1 MTATGEQAGGLNLD
15 NEERLPWLEPAGDY
29 GDDEPVSPLRLLLLV
44 LSGLALIAAALGA
57 LWWWQGGRERGQGE
71 LITAEAGPYKRPPA
85 SDGAKQFEGEG
96 DASFAASEGI
106 EPAGRV
112 DPARIPEEPAV
123 TDVPKATAPA
133 PKAVAESAAKGPA
146 PAAKA
151 PIVVSKAPPPQ
162 PAVVASKPDAA
173 APAPGTAIQLGAF
186 SSEGSANRAWASLT
200 KRFTYLEG
208 LGSSVVPATVG
219 GKTVYRL
226 RAGAGSAAA
235 ASEIC
240 GKLRVAGESCAVVR

>member
-1 MTATGEQAGGLNLD
+1 MMAAGEQAGGLNLD
-15 NEERLPWLEPAGDY
+15 NEERLPWLEPAGDFA
-29 GDDEPVSPLRLLLLV
+29 DDEPVSPVRLLLLV
-44 LSGLALIAAALGA
+44 LSGLVLIAAALGA
-57 LWWWQGGRERGQGE
+57 LWWWQGGRDRGEGE
-71 LITAEAGPYKRPPA
+71 LIAAEAGPYKTPPA

-96 DASFAASEGI
+96 DASFAASEGL

-123 TDVPKATAPA
+123 TEVPKAAAPA
-133 PKAVAESAAKGPA
+133 PKAVVEAKPDGPA

-151 PIVVSKAPPPQ
+151 PIVVSKAPPPKAAT
-162 PAVVASKPDAA
+162 AVAKPDAA
-173 APAPGTAIQLGAF
+173 TPAPGTAIQLGAF
-186 SSEGSANRAWASLT
+186 SNEGSANRAWSSLT
-200 KRFTYLEG
+200 KRFPYLDG
-208 LGSSVVPATVG
+208 LGQSVVPATVG

-226 RAGAGSAAA
+226 RAGAGSTAA